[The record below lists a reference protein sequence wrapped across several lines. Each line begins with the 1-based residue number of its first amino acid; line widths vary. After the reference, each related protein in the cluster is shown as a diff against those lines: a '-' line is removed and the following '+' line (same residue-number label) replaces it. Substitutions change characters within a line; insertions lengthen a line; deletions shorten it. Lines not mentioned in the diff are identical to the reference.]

1 MFSCRSLPLTPAL
14 LLVTRAHY
22 EPRLLLPP
30 KHRFLEESLGGSC
43 YCSHHLQSWLTP
55 QGARGSP
62 THPIHPR
69 GRAHPQW
76 SQGWVWAATE
86 SMSCEGTQNLEG
98 EPVATTER
106 VEDDT
111 RKGCRAGVR
120 ESRGCGAQRAQGDS
134 LHSQGPE
141 VTERKDNYYRA
152 GCKGRLFSPSSLKHK
167 ERAVC

>member
-55 QGARGSP
+55 EGARGSP

-86 SMSCEGTQNLEG
+86 SMGCEGTQNLEG

>member
-1 MFSCRSLPLTPAL
+1 MSHAYCP
-14 LLVTRAHY
+14 
-22 EPRLLLPP
+22 PP
-30 KHRFLEESLGGSC
+30 KHRFLEEPLGGGC
-43 YCSHHLQSWLTP
+43 HCPHCLHSWLTP

-62 THPIHPR
+62 TRPTHTH
-69 GRAHPQW
+69 GRPHPQL
-76 SQGWVWAATE
+76 SQSRVWAVTE
-86 SMSCEGTQNLEG
+86 SMDCEGTWNLEG
-98 EPVATTER
+98 EPVATTEC

-111 RKGCRAGVR
+111 RKGCRAGVQ
-120 ESRGCGAQRAQGDS
+120 ESRGCGAQRAQGDR